1 MSNKATEDDSVRL
14 DKWLWAARF
23 FKTRQLARDAIEHNK
38 VKVNGDRAK
47 PSRIVQLGMKIN
59 VQQGWDEKTLIIQ
72 AISDKRGSAAQ
83 AATLYAETE
92 ESKKLREKQAL
103 ERKIHSQATPD
114 YGGRPD
120 KRERRDR
127 LRLTDEFEQEE

>member
-23 FKTRQLARDAIEHNK
+23 FKTRQIARDAIEHNK

-47 PSRIVQLGMKIN
+47 PSRTVQVGMEVK
-59 VQQGWDEKTLIIQ
+59 VVQGWDEKTLIIQ
-72 AISDKRGSAAQ
+72 AISDKRGSATQ
-83 AATLYAETE
+83 AATLYVETD
-92 ESKKLREKQAL
+92 ESRILREKKAL
-103 ERKIHSQATPD
+103 ERKTNSQATPD

-127 LRLTDEFEQEE
+127 QRLTDEFEQEE